1 MTYEFE
7 LVKRRLLTIGDQI
20 GTAASEGLG
29 FKWIPPE
36 LAKRKELCIII
47 LK

>member
-20 GTAASEGLG
+20 GTAGSESLG
-29 FKWIPPE
+29 FK
-36 LAKRKELCIII
+36 
-47 LK
+47 